1 MNTVQPIRNQKQLRT
16 LKNNLKARN
25 EKYYIMFL
33 VGINIGLRVSDVLN
47 LKVGDIL
54 GKTHVIIIEKKTGKT
69 KRFFIHDKL
78 QEEIAT
84 YVAKMGY
91 SDEDYLVQSRKGVN
105 KPLSRFQAYR
115 VLNECAEGTS
125 ISEIGTHTMRKTFGY
140 WHYKKFHDVATLQK
154 LFNHSS
160 PSITLRYIGITDEE
174 IDKQLQDFFL

>member
-16 LKNNLKARN
+16 IKNNLKAKD

-33 VGINIGLRVSDVLN
+33 VGINVGLRVSDVLK

-54 GKTHVIIIEKKTGKT
+54 HKTHVIIIEQKTGKT
-69 KRFFIHDKL
+69 KRFFVNCKL
-78 QEEIAT
+78 QKEIAE
-84 YVAKMGY
+84 YIAKRGY
-91 SDEDYLVQSRKGVN
+91 SDEDYLIQSRKGTN
-105 KPLSRFQAYR
+105 KPLSRIQAYR
-115 VLNECAEGTS
+115 ILNECAEGTS

-140 WHYKKFHDVATLQK
+140 WHYKQFHDVATLQK